1 MSFNY
6 IIFDLDGT
14 LTDPSEGIINSI
26 VYALKKM
33 NINFKDREFLKK
45 FIGPPLHESFM
56 KYFNMNKEKAF
67 LAVKYYREYFS
78 EKGIYENKI
87 YPGIKEL
94 LMELKN
100 KNKFLILCTSKP
112 TVYAEKI
119 LKYFDIYECFNFI
132 KGSNLDGTFTLKEE
146 LLKFILEKFKDK
158 NRKEFIFIGDHEL
171 DVKAA
176 KKFGI
181 KIIAVTY
188 GFGNF
193 EKIKE
198 LKPDFIADS
207 ALELLRI
214 FHKII

>member
-14 LTDPSEGIINSI
+14 LTDPSEGIVNSI

-33 NINFKDREFLKK
+33 NINFDDRKFLEK

-78 EKGIYENKI
+78 KKGIFENKI

-94 LMELKN
+94 LKELKN

-119 LKYFDIYECFNFI
+119 LKYFCIYEYFDFI
-132 KGSNLDGTFTLKEE
+132 KGSNLDGTFTSKEE
-146 LLKFILEKFKDK
+146 LLKFILKKFKDK
-158 NRKEFIFIGDHEL
+158 SRKEFIFIGDHEL

-181 KIIAVTY
+181 KVIAVVY
-188 GFGNF
+188 GFGSLK
-193 EKIKE
+193 KIKG
-198 LKPDFIADS
+198 LKADYIAYSVEDIR
-207 ALELLRI
+207 RI
-214 FHKII
+214 VGDI

>member
-1 MSFNY
+1 MPFNY

-14 LTDPSEGIINSI
+14 LTDPSEGIINSVI
-26 VYALKKM
+26 YALRKM
-33 NINFKDREFLKK
+33 NINFNNREFLKR

-94 LMELKN
+94 LKELKN

-119 LKYFDIYECFNFI
+119 LKYFNIYKYFDFI
-132 KGSNLDGTFTLKEE
+132 KGSNLDGTFTSKED
-146 LLKFILEKFKDK
+146 LLEFIMKKFENKKK
-158 NRKEFIFIGDHEL
+158 EEFIFIGDHEV
-171 DVKAA
+171 DVKAG
-176 KKFGI
+176 KKYGI
-181 KIIAVTY
+181 KVIAVTY
-188 GFGNF
+188 GFGDL
-193 EKIKE
+193 EKIKS
-198 LKPDFIADS
+198 LKPDFIFGS
-207 ALELLRI
+207 VQELI
-214 FHKII
+214 EFFVN

>member
-26 VYALKKM
+26 IYALEKM
-33 NINFKDREFLKK
+33 NIDFKDRESLKK

-56 KYFNMNKEKAF
+56 KYFDMNKEKAF

-78 EKGIYENKI
+78 ERGIYENKI
-87 YPGIKEL
+87 YPGVKEL
-94 LMELKN
+94 LRELKN

-119 LKYFDIYECFNFI
+119 LKYFGIYEYFDFI
-132 KGSNLDGTFTLKEE
+132 KGSNLDGTFTSKEE
-146 LLKFILEKFKDK
+146 LLKFILEKFKGI

-176 KKFGI
+176 RKSGI
-181 KIIAVTY
+181 KVIAVTY
-188 GFGNF
+188 GFGNS

-207 ALELLRI
+207 AEDIERI
-214 FHKII
+214 IFDI